1 MLQTE
6 RENRSIPLPMIWYQ
20 MASLYIYKEKAF
32 ESIFYGDSSLWVSV
46 ESMTILSKG
55 GRGPLLC
62 GEGVREGGGSG
73 LGWHAVGP
81 GDWQALGLSMQLP
94 SETIIDV
101 IKILCV
107 V

>member
-1 MLQTE
+1 
-6 RENRSIPLPMIWYQ
+6 

-73 LGWHAVGP
+73 LGWAGLARGRPRGLAGLGFVDAAAI
-81 GDWQALGLSMQLP
+81 GDYN
-94 SETIIDV
+94 
-101 IKILCV
+101 
-107 V
+107 